1 MNLSP
6 EAKAARYAY
15 KKQWEA
21 KNRDKVNGYQRKWRS
36 KNPEKVQEYN
46 ARYWERKADAGFQQL
61 REALGGGSNGC

>member
-21 KNRDKVNGYQRKWRS
+21 KNRDKVNSYQRKWR
-36 KNPEKVQEYN
+36 
-46 ARYWERKADAGFQQL
+46 
-61 REALGGGSNGC
+61 